1 MMNPWLETEPQTF
14 GDNKII
20 VASDD
25 WKYFDKLLR
34 TSEKLKHLHLDI
46 YPQHFVGDLKN
57 AEIIILS
64 LNPGYK
70 PEYKDAYKK
79 EKGYED
85 IIRNN
90 LEMKNSRFHALDL
103 ATEDELGYW
112 GKRLK
117 FLVDDNNSK
126 SKKKYILDSLKRI
139 AQNIALAEF
148 FPYHSES
155 YNDWFDKIPTKVK
168 IDTEEYLPSQ
178 KFLFTEIKKRIKKKD
193 VIIILARAFR
203 KWYEAIPELKDYEKC
218 YEVTNPNNPSLKPE
232 YIYKVERTSVKT
244 EMEEIIREIKNR
256 S

>member
-1 MMNPWLETEPQTF
+1 MKNPWLETEPRIF
-14 GDNKII
+14 GDKKII

-25 WKYFDKLLR
+25 WKYFEKLLS
-34 TSEKLKHLHLDI
+34 TSEKIKDLQLGI
-46 YPQHFVGDLKN
+46 YPQHFVGNLKN
-57 AEIIILS
+57 AEIMILS
-64 LNPGYK
+64 LNPGYEE
-70 PEYKDAYKK
+70 EYERAYKNK
-79 EKGYED
+79 QGYED
-85 IIRNN
+85 IIKNN

-103 ATEDELGYW
+103 ATEDDLGYW

-117 FLVDDNNSK
+117 FLVDDNK
-126 SKKKYILDSLKRI
+126 SKNKKKDTLDSLKII

-155 YNDWFDKIPTKVK
+155 YDDWFDKIPTKAK
-168 IDTEEYLPSQ
+168 IDTEKYLPSQ
-178 KFLFTEIKKRIKKKD
+178 KFLFYEIKQRIKKKD
-193 VIIILARAFR
+193 VIIVLARSFR

>member
-1 MMNPWLETEPQTF
+1 MKNPWLETEPQFF
-14 GDNKII
+14 GDKKII

-25 WKYFDKLLR
+25 WKYFEKLLS
-34 TSEKLKHLHLDI
+34 TSEKLKDLILDI

-64 LNPGYK
+64 LNPGYNK
-70 PEYKDAYKK
+70 KYKDAYEKK
-79 EKGYED
+79 EGYED
-85 IIRNN
+85 IIKNN

-103 ATEDELGYW
+103 ATEDNLGYW

-117 FLVDDNNSK
+117 FLVDDNSK
-126 SKKKYILDSLKRI
+126 SKKKDTLDSLKII

-148 FPYHSES
+148 FPYHSKS
-155 YNDWFDKIPTKVK
+155 YDDWFDKIPTKAK
-168 IDTEEYLPSQ
+168 IDTEKYLPSQ
-178 KFLFTEIKKRIKKKD
+178 KFLFTEIENRIKKKD
-193 VIIILARAFR
+193 VIIILARSFR

>member
-1 MMNPWLETEPQTF
+1 MKNPWLETEPQIF

-25 WKYFDKLLR
+25 WKYFEKLLS
-34 TSEKLKHLHLDI
+34 TSEKLKHLQLGI
-46 YPQHFVGDLKN
+46 YPQHFVGDLEN
-57 AEIIILS
+57 AEIMILS

-70 PEYKDAYKK
+70 PEYGRAYKNK
-79 EKGYED
+79 QGYED
-85 IIRNN
+85 IIKKN

-103 ATEDELGYW
+103 ATENELGYW

-117 FLVDDNNSK
+117 FLVDDTNSK
-126 SKKKYILDSLKRI
+126 RNKKDTLDSLKII

-155 YNDWFDKIPTKVK
+155 YDDWFDKIPTKAK
-168 IDTEEYLPSQ
+168 IDNEEYLPSQ
-178 KFLFTEIKKRIKKKD
+178 KFLFTEIKKRIEKKD
-193 VIIILARAFR
+193 VIIILARSFR

>member
-1 MMNPWLETEPQTF
+1 MKNPWLETEPRIF
-14 GDNKII
+14 GDKKII

-25 WKYFDKLLR
+25 WKYFEKLLN
-34 TSEKLKHLHLDI
+34 TSEKIKDLQLGI

-57 AEIIILS
+57 AEIMILS

-70 PEYKDAYKK
+70 EEYERAYKNK
-79 EKGYED
+79 QGYED
-85 IIRNN
+85 IIKNN

-103 ATEDELGYW
+103 ATEDDLGYW

-117 FLVDDNNSK
+117 FLVDDNK
-126 SKKKYILDSLKRI
+126 SKNKKKDTLDSLKII

-155 YNDWFDKIPTKVK
+155 YDDWFDNIPTKAK
-168 IDTEEYLPSQ
+168 IDTEKSLPSQ
-178 KFLFTEIKKRIKKKD
+178 KFLFYEINQRIKKKD
-193 VIIILARAFR
+193 VIIVLARSFR